1 MPKSTRAQPL
11 IAIRALRQLIAD
23 PEDTSRV
30 FEIIRALGGP
40 SLRQGLKRFRA
51 TAVGARVLRENINL
65 LDVLKDRDW
74 LQSLPVGTLGR
85 TYYEFIYGE
94 ALSADGLVEASVA
107 KGDTYDFD
115 DPDLR
120 RFGERMRDQH
130 DVWHTLTQYG
140 RDELGE
146 ACLLGFTYAQTGNR
160 GVGLIALVGGLKIR
174 QALGRGVLQAIW
186 RGYQAGNRAQWL
198 PAQPWEELLE
208 RPIQD
213 VRREL
218 HLTEPRE
225 YQVLRDNFA
234 GAAPA

>member
-107 KGDTYDFD
+107 KGDTY
-115 DPDLR
+115 
-120 RFGERMRDQH
+120 E
-130 DVWHTLTQYG
+130 
-140 RDELGE
+140 
-146 ACLLGFTYAQTGNR
+146 
-160 GVGLIALVGGLKIR
+160 
-174 QALGRGVLQAIW
+174 
-186 RGYQAGNRAQWL
+186 
-198 PAQPWEELLE
+198 
-208 RPIQD
+208 
-213 VRREL
+213 
-218 HLTEPRE
+218 
-225 YQVLRDNFA
+225 
-234 GAAPA
+234 